1 MGSINN
7 RGRLLYLD
15 FRFLGVRC
23 REQTKLK
30 NDAAGRKRAS
40 LILDRIEAE
49 ILLGS
54 FEYAD
59 YFPNSK
65 MVERFSSHKNLIQ
78 RSKSK
83 SPTFRD
89 FQETWFLENEVRWK
103 PSYKHTLRSSLDK
116 HVLPVFG
123 KSPVSSVTKAEILA
137 FRASLTKLVRPGG
150 QVGLSPARVNHVM
163 TPLRGILTEAADRF
177 GFENP
182 YKNIKPLK
190 VPKTQVDPFSLDE
203 VLLIIQHV
211 RSDYQPFYTVR
222 FFTGMRTGEIHGLK
236 WKYVDFERKQIVVR
250 ESFVMGEMTDT
261 KNDGSQREIDM
272 SEPVEEA
279 LRKQYSATGGEE
291 FVFCNAVGKP
301 LSVHNVTKRV
311 WYPILRYLDLP
322 KRRPYQARHTA
333 ATLWL
338 ASGEAPEWTAKQM
351 GHTSTEML
359 FNVYSRY
366 VPNLTRRDGSA
377 FAAVLAEKME
387 SNKSSTK

>member
-1 MGSINN
+1 MGAINT
-7 RGRLLYLD
+7 RKGLIFFD
-15 FRFLGVRC
+15 FRYKGVRC
-23 REQTKLK
+23 REYTKLPD
-30 NDAAGRKRAS
+30 NAANRKRAKVD
-40 LILDRIEAE
+40 LERIEAE
-49 ILLGS
+49 ITLNTFDYS
-54 FEYAD
+54 N
-59 YFPNSK
+59 YFPNSAYVAK
-65 MVERFSSHKNLIQ
+65 FREHQQKLDGYSLN
-78 RSKSK
+78 
-83 SPTFRD
+83 SPAFLS
-89 FQETWFLENEVRWK
+89 FAKTWFLENEVRWK
-103 PSYKHTLRSSLDK
+103 PSYINTLKNSLDK
-116 HVLPVFG
+116 HILPVFG

-177 GFENP
+177 SFENP

-211 RSDYQPFYTVR
+211 RPDYQPFYTVR

-272 SEPVEEA
+272 SEPVEAA
-279 LRKQYSATGGEE
+279 LRKQYGATGGEE

-311 WYPILRYLDLP
+311 WYPTLRYLDLP

-338 ASGEAPEWTAKQM
+338 ASGEAPEWIAKQM